1 MKHPLNPKQ
10 LKYVNLLYI
19 IISLYLYFCN
29 LILQETEKKFLEK
42 INNSNKSS
50 NPLFKNIQ
58 VNLPLKPVITKKQL
72 KYNANPNLDLDKIV
86 NSYIK
91 KKLDPISAPKK
102 VNTNILTS
110 SLQRK
115 PSARSEKV
123 SINCDESI
131 DSKNLT
137 EKKNNNQMEKKNIN
151 KSNKSNNKPV
161 KKNINLSKSLGCFKL
176 FENDN
181 MPDEE
186 GFFELDLNSAI
197 EKQKA
202 EKYKTLKA
210 FLSEVK
216 MPDLFGKFAK
226 ENIFNSEQIENLSDY
241 DLKKMKISEKDRKVM
256 LSYIKELKM
265 RNELSPDGDFG
276 TQCDSKNYYNDPVT
290 DDIEE
295 NERIQSELFKKAV
308 EEFRNR
314 NKEPQEKEK
323 EDNPPV
329 DKSMKSSTTN
339 ISENP
344 LINPKNFLLEIGNS
358 DMLNLNNLCLFANS
372 GNDIKEDQE
381 MNPELVS
388 TQACWNCFKI
398 MNIDK
403 AIIYEERLFCSEK
416 CVENYKKKS
425 DMKCSYCHK
434 NFLKYNGVISGDK
447 IFCSTKCYKDEKN
460 SIKEIEGGEDNE
472 DDNENDQNSLKN
484 NNNDLGE
491 PEFANEI
498 DILDI

>member
-1 MKHPLNPKQ
+1 M
-10 LKYVNLLYI
+10 
-19 IISLYLYFCN
+19 
-29 LILQETEKKFLEK
+29 
-42 INNSNKSS
+42 
-50 NPLFKNIQ
+50 
-58 VNLPLKPVITKKQL
+58 
-72 KYNANPNLDLDKIV
+72 
-86 NSYIK
+86 
-91 KKLDPISAPKK
+91 
-102 VNTNILTS
+102 
-110 SLQRK
+110 QRK

-123 SINCDESI
+123 TIDCDESI
-131 DSKNLT
+131 DSKNST
-137 EKKNNNQMEKKNIN
+137 EKKNNNKND
-151 KSNKSNNKPV
+151 KKSNNKNNNKKPV
-161 KKNINLSKSLGCFKL
+161 KKTINLSKSLGSFKL
-176 FENDN
+176 FDNDN

-186 GFFELDLNSAI
+186 GSFELDLNSAI

-202 EKYKTLKA
+202 EKYKALKT

-226 ENIFNSEQIENLSDY
+226 ENIFNSEQIENLCDY
-241 DLKKMKISEKDRKVM
+241 DLKKMQISEKDRKVM

-265 RNELSPDGDFG
+265 RNELSPEGDFG
-276 TQCDSKNYYNDPVT
+276 TQCDSKNYYNDPIT

-323 EDNPPV
+323 EENPPV

-344 LINPKNFLLEIGNS
+344 IINPKNFLLEIGNS

-372 GNDIKEDQE
+372 GNDMKEDQE

-403 AIIYEERLFCSEK
+403 AIIYEERLFCTQK
-416 CVENYKKKS
+416 CVEKYKKKN
-425 DMKCSYCHK
+425 DIKCCYCHK

-447 IFCSTKCYKDEKN
+447 MFCSTKCYKDEKN
-460 SIKEIEGGEDNE
+460 SIKEVEGGEDNE
-472 DDNENDQNSLKN
+472 DDNENEEKNLKN
-484 NNNDLGE
+484 NKNNDVKE
-491 PEFANEI
+491 PEFTNVI

>member
-1 MKHPLNPKQ
+1 M
-10 LKYVNLLYI
+10 
-19 IISLYLYFCN
+19 
-29 LILQETEKKFLEK
+29 
-42 INNSNKSS
+42 
-50 NPLFKNIQ
+50 
-58 VNLPLKPVITKKQL
+58 NLPLKPVITKKQL
-72 KYNANPNLDLDKIV
+72 KYSANPNIGLDKNI
-86 NSYIK
+86 NSLLT

-123 SINCDESI
+123 TIDCDESI
-131 DSKNLT
+131 DSKNST
-137 EKKNNNQMEKKNIN
+137 EKKNNNKTDKKGNN
-151 KSNKSNNKPV
+151 KNNKKPV
-161 KKNINLSKSLGCFKL
+161 KKTINLSKSLGSFKL
-176 FENDN
+176 FDSDN
-181 MPDEE
+181 MPEEE
-186 GFFELDLNSAI
+186 GSFELDLNSAI

-202 EKYKTLKA
+202 EKYKALKT

-241 DLKKMKISEKDRKVM
+241 DLKKMQISEKDRKVM
-256 LSYIKELKM
+256 LTYIKELKM
-265 RNELSPDGDFG
+265 RNELSPEGDFG
-276 TQCDSKNYYNDPVT
+276 TQCDSKNYYNDPIT

-323 EDNPPV
+323 EENPPV

-344 LINPKNFLLEIGNS
+344 IINPKNFLLEIGNS
-358 DMLNLNNLCLFANS
+358 DMLNLNNLCLFENS
-372 GNDIKEDQE
+372 GNDMKEDQE

-403 AIIYEERLFCSEK
+403 AIIYEERLFCTQK
-416 CVENYKKKS
+416 CVEKYKKKS
-425 DMKCSYCHK
+425 DIKCCYCHK

-447 IFCSTKCYKDEKN
+447 MFCSTKCYKDEKN
-460 SIKEIEGGEDNE
+460 SIKEVEGGEDNE
-472 DDNENDQNSLKN
+472 DDNENEEKNLKN
-484 NNNDLGE
+484 NKNNDVKE
-491 PEFANEI
+491 PEFTNVI